1 MIGARSLRGLG
12 SGVPCC
18 TQAQLADPNLFPG
31 DSGFYV
37 QADLTAI
44 VCDSTCPGVASPS
57 RNADGS
63 LISPGASNSGV
74 SMATVGIIIALGV
87 GLMLLGGK

>member
-18 TQAQLADPNLFPG
+18 TNAQLSDPNLFPG

-37 QADLTAI
+37 QADLTTI
-44 VCDSTCPGVASPS
+44 VCDSTCPGVASPT
-57 RNADGS
+57 RNSDGT
-63 LISPGASNSGV
+63 LIAGTGSSSGI
-74 SMATVGIIIALGV
+74 SMATVGIVIALGV